1 MDPQLE
7 QWLIQYDWPG
17 NIRQLENV
25 VEYMVNMAESDVL
38 GFHDLPDYLYRF
50 QPPIHTRGLSLDE
63 MVAEYEKSIIQ
74 SFFLGGQIEKIRKK

>member
-17 NIRQLENV
+17 NIRPLGNV

-38 GFHDLPDYLYRF
+38 GFHDLPDYF
-50 QPPIHTRGLSLDE
+50 VPISSTYSYWR
-63 MVAEYEKSIIQ
+63 VK
-74 SFFLGGQIEKIRKK
+74 FR